1 MALDTETRA
10 ALLAALAFQ
19 VEAGADEAIGDTPLD
34 RFAEADSA
42 PTALPSQQ
50 PRPER
55 RPAPASAPAK
65 PIRVTPQPA
74 APAATA
80 EAVAAACTDL
90 AALESA
96 LAAFDGGALKAGAQR
111 CVFADGRPGAPV
123 MIVGEAPGRDEDI
136 AGKPFVGR
144 SGQLLDRMLACI
156 GLSRSAEDLSQAV
169 YITNVLPWR
178 PVGNRT
184 PAADE
189 VAMLLPFLHR
199 HITLAAPRI
208 LVLMGASAATAL
220 LGEGPG
226 ITRRRGQWA
235 ELGGFGPAPLPV
247 LPTLH
252 PAYLLRNP
260 AAKRLS
266 WRDLLSLRTALDGD

>member
-1 MALDTETRA
+1 VALDADTRA
-10 ALLAALAFQ
+10 ALLAELAFH
-19 VEAGADEAIGDTPLD
+19 VEMGADEAIGDAPVD
-34 RFAEADSA
+34 RFAEADAA
-42 PTALPSQQ
+42 PKPAEPSQA
-50 PRPER
+50 PRAPR
-55 RPAPASAPAK
+55 R
-65 PIRVTPQPA
+65 A
-74 APAATA
+74 APAVPAALPTPTAPGEAAATI
-80 EAVAAACTDL
+80 AAACRDL
-90 AALESA
+90 PALAEA
-96 LAAFDGGALKAGAQR
+96 LAAFDGGSLKAGAQR

-123 MIVGEAPGRDEDI
+123 MIVGEAPGREEDM

-144 SGQLLDRMLACI
+144 SGQLLDRILASI
-156 GLSRSAEDLSQAV
+156 GLSRTAEDLSRAV

-189 VAMLLPFLHR
+189 VAMLLPFLRR
-199 HITLAAPRI
+199 HIDLASPRI

-226 ITRRRGQWA
+226 ITRRRGQWGTLA
-235 ELGGFGPAPLPV
+235 GFGPAPLPV

-260 AAKRLS
+260 AAKRLV
-266 WRDLLSLRTALDGD
+266 WRDMLSLRDALDGD